1 MYSANTDRYQEMIY
15 NRLGA
20 SGLKISAVSLGLWH
34 NFGSVDSLENQKKI
48 IHQAF
53 DLGITYYDLANNYGP
68 VPGSA
73 EENFGHVLSRDMKAY
88 RDEMIISSK
97 AGYHMWEG
105 PYGDWGSRKSII
117 ASANQSL
124 QRMGLEYFDIFY
136 SHRPDP
142 KTPIEET
149 ALALDQLVR
158 EGKALYIGVS
168 NYDGKQTS
176 AISKIFHELKTPF
189 VVNQSR
195 YNMFNKK
202 IEGDLLPVLKDNNKA
217 AVVFSPLAQGLL
229 TNRYLNGIPDDSRAA
244 KSSSPFLK
252 KEQVEK
258 TLNTVKELECVAEK
272 REQTLA
278 EMAIAW
284 NLRQKEVS
292 SVIVGASR
300 SEQLQNSVNALKNL
314 TFSVEELK
322 IIDKILDDVD

>member
-73 EENFGHVLSRDMKAY
+73 AENFGHVLSRDMKAY

-195 YNMFNKK
+195 YNMFNRK

-229 TNRYLNGIPDDSRAA
+229 TNRYLNGIHDDSRAA

>member
-117 ASANQSL
+117 SSANQSL

-195 YNMFNKK
+195 YNMFNRK

-314 TFSVEELK
+314 TFSAEELK
-322 IIDKILDDVD
+322 IIDKILDDVE

>member
-1 MYSANTDRYQEMIY
+1 MYSANTDRYQKMIY

-195 YNMFNKK
+195 YNMFNRK
-202 IEGDLLPVLKDNNKA
+202 IEDDLLPVLKDNNKA

>member
-142 KTPIEET
+142 KTAIEET

-195 YNMFNKK
+195 YNMFNRK

>member
-53 DLGITYYDLANNYGP
+53 DLGITYYDLSNNYGP

-195 YNMFNKK
+195 YNMFNRK

>member
-1 MYSANTDRYQEMIY
+1 MYSANTDRYQKMIY

-195 YNMFNKK
+195 YNMFNRK

-284 NLRQKEVS
+284 NLRKKEVS

>member
-1 MYSANTDRYQEMIY
+1 
-15 NRLGA
+15 
-20 SGLKISAVSLGLWH
+20 
-34 NFGSVDSLENQKKI
+34 
-48 IHQAF
+48 
-53 DLGITYYDLANNYGP
+53 
-68 VPGSA
+68 
-73 EENFGHVLSRDMKAY
+73 
-88 RDEMIISSK
+88 
-97 AGYHMWEG
+97 
-105 PYGDWGSRKSII
+105 
-117 ASANQSL
+117 
-124 QRMGLEYFDIFY
+124 
-136 SHRPDP
+136 
-142 KTPIEET
+142 
-149 ALALDQLVR
+149 
-158 EGKALYIGVS
+158 
-168 NYDGKQTS
+168 
-176 AISKIFHELKTPF
+176 
-189 VVNQSR
+189 
-195 YNMFNKK
+195 MFNRK

>member
-195 YNMFNKK
+195 YNMFNRK

-229 TNRYLNGIPDDSRAA
+229 TNRYLNGIPADSRAA

-258 TLNTVKELECVAEK
+258 TLNTVKDLECVAEK

>member
-176 AISKIFHELKTPF
+176 AISKIFYELKTPF